1 MGISL
6 SSRLLY
12 CDWIKEIFGLM
23 RRPTGASLQW
33 KAMTISST
41 QQYLLLAIAGDNFLK
56 AHRDI
61 EGNKTYLLHPLQG
74 EPETVEG
81 DEVQGLVN
89 DGFIDSNKKFPA
101 ATFWLTEKGKQ
112 VVAQL
117 RNQASN
123 I

>member
-61 EGNKTYLLHPLQG
+61 EGHKIYLLHPLQS
-74 EPETVEG
+74 EPEAVEG
-81 DEVQGLVN
+81 DDVQRLVDEGL
-89 DGFIDSNKKFPA
+89 IDSNKKFPA
-101 ATFWLTEKGKQ
+101 ATFWLTEKGKELVIRLQ
-112 VVAQL
+112 
-117 RNQASN
+117 NSSE
-123 I
+123 